1 MPQKSLVLRNCG
13 VIDPQDVDSYLARG
27 GFGALRRVQPGM
39 TPARVI
45 EEVKRSGLRGRG
57 GGGFPTG
64 LKWEQTARSPGERK
78 YIICNASEG
87 EVGAFKDRYILEKD
101 PFMVIEG
108 IAIAAHAV
116 GATKAYIYLRS
127 EYGHIAGLLMNAVSQ
142 VEQKGLLDGC
152 GQSLDIEVWLGTGGY
167 VCGEETAL
175 MESLEGRRGEPRARP
190 PFPPSQGLL
199 GFPTAINNV
208 ETLMNVPWIAANGAD
223 GFCSLGTSQS
233 RGTKVFSVSGDVER
247 PGVYEL
253 EMGTSLRELVE
264 ELALAGDAKMVQVG
278 GASGRIVP
286 ADKMDVRLSYETVL
300 GAGPVIVFDRSRDV
314 VDIMYRT
321 MEFFAEESC
330 GKCAPCREGTQAMME
345 TLGRIADGRG
355 VRKDLKALEQLSN
368 AMMLTSSCGLGQAAP
383 VPIIDS
389 LRYFG
394 EEYDAHIR
402 P

>member
-1 MPQKSLVLRNCG
+1 LPQKSLVLRNCG
-13 VIDPQDVDSYLARG
+13 VIDPQDVDSYLALG
-27 GFGALRRVQPGM
+27 GFEALRRVQSGM
-39 TPARVI
+39 TPAQVI
-45 EEVKRSGLRGRG
+45 EEVKQSGLRGRG

-64 LKWEQTARSPGERK
+64 LKWEQTAQSPGERK

-87 EVGAFKDRYILEKD
+87 EVGAFKDRYILEGD
-101 PFMVIEG
+101 PFTLIEG
-108 IAIAAHAV
+108 IAIAAYAV
-116 GATKAYIYLRS
+116 GAREAYIYLRS
-127 EYGHIAGLLMNAVSQ
+127 EYAHLAGLGAHAIAEVKR
-142 VEQKGLLDGC
+142 KGLLDGC
-152 GQSLDIEVWLGTGGY
+152 GQPLEIGLRLGSGGY

-208 ETLMNVPWIAANGAD
+208 ETLMNVPWIMGNGAD
-223 GFCSLGTSQS
+223 GFCKLGTARS

-253 EMGTSLRELVE
+253 EMGTLLSELVE
-264 ELALAGDAKMVQVG
+264 ELALARDAKMVQVG

-286 ADKMDVRLSYETVL
+286 ADRMDVSLSYEAVL

-355 VRKDLKALEQLSN
+355 LRKDLKALEQLSS

-383 VPIIDS
+383 VPIMDS
-389 LRYFG
+389 LRYFS

-402 P
+402 E